1 MAKHHEQWT
10 CIGIADVDVYVPLNL
25 PTKALEM
32 PSQRLIFGEVEVEAL
47 WTVETVMVRNI
58 DEMATG
64 GNGE

>member
-1 MAKHHEQWT
+1 MAKRHEQWT
-10 CIGIADVDVYVPLNL
+10 CVGIADVDVYVPLNS

-32 PSQRLIFGEVEVEAL
+32 PSQRLIFGEVEVEVL
-47 WTVETVMVRNI
+47 WTVETVTVRNI